1 VKIENHWL
9 DVSVDGS
16 AEPMS
21 AYVAQPAEPG
31 PHPTVL
37 VGFEMFGITDYV
49 RAVADRI
56 AALGYTAVVP
66 DFYHRSG
73 SRIALPA
80 TAEGRS
86 RGLELLSHVTRDT
99 VDRDLQALLSHFPGP
114 HGMVGLSVGGH
125 LAYYAAT
132 RFPLAAVATFYPG
145 WLTDDT
151 IPLGRPTPTV
161 DLTPGIKGRL
171 LFLVGDGDHLFTPPS
186 STRSPPDSTA
196 STTTSSSTPT
206 PRTASSATSATPIAP
221 PQPTTPSPASR
232 NYWPIT
238 WASGPPKASSAK
250 RPPIRRCVSASGW
263 RSSGSAGSPSP

>member
-73 SRIALPA
+73 RRIALPA

-99 VDRDLQALLSHFPGP
+99 VDRDLQALLAHFPGP

-171 LFLVGDGDHLFTPPS
+171 LFLVGDGDHLFTPAVLDQIAA
-186 STRSPPDSTA
+186 RLDGIDHDFVVYPD
-196 STTTSSSTPT
+196 TPHGFFCHERDT
-206 PRTASSATSATPIAP
+206 YR
-221 PQPTTPSPASR
+221 PAAADDAFAR
-232 NYWPIT
+232 VT
-238 WASGPPKASSAK
+238 KLLADHLG
-250 RPPIRRCVSASGW
+250 
-263 RSSGSAGSPSP
+263 